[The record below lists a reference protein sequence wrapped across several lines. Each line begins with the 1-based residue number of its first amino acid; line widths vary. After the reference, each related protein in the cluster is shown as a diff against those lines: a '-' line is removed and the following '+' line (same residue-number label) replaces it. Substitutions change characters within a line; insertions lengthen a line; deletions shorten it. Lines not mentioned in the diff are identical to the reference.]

1 MTLPPQCLGMG
12 GGRHATGRHDG
23 RTGPNALLEN
33 LETVLRHETVYGARQ
48 ALAKRVDEF
57 GEVAVQADDRPSMVV
72 EPDAVT
78 QSEPCGRWSLHQ
90 SLPTSP

>member
-1 MTLPPQCLGMG
+1 MG
-12 GGRHATGRHDG
+12 SGWHAMGRHDG
-23 RTGPNALLEN
+23 RTGLDALLEN
-33 LETVLRHETVYGARQ
+33 LETVLCHQTVYGARQ

-57 GEVAVQADDRPSMVV
+57 GAVTVQTDDRPSMVV